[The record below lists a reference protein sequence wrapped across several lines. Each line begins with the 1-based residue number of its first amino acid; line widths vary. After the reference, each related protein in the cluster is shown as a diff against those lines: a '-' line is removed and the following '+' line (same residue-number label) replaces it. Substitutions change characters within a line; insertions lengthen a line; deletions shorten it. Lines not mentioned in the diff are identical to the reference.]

1 MKTVYIL
8 KLGETFPS
16 TKKKFGD
23 FDTWIIKLLGKSNI
37 KIKTINI
44 LNKQGLPNL
53 QSAAGFILTGSHS
66 MVSDEL
72 PWSLKIEKYIKK
84 IASKDIPLLGI
95 CYGHQLIAK
104 ALGGRSSFNKNGKE
118 IGRVKIKRSISSL
131 TDPLFKGFPKEFYA
145 FETHYQ
151 SAIKLPTKA
160 VVLASNSKDRHQAV
174 RFTKQIWGVQFH
186 PEFDINIMKEYILH
200 QEETPNKLDLKV
212 NHCTASNQILSNF
225 MSIVE
230 EQELNLPS
238 TNSFRGLP
246 NESDT
251 EEEELPL
258 TFR

>member
-23 FDTWIIKLLGKSNI
+23 FDAWVIKLLGKPNTTV
-37 KIKTINI
+37 KTINI
-44 LNKQGLPNL
+44 LENKKLPSL
-53 QSAAGFILTGSHS
+53 QSAAGFIITGSHS

-151 SAIKLPTKA
+151 SAIKLPNKA
-160 VVLASNSKDRHQAV
+160 IVLASNSKDKHQAV
-174 RFTKQIWGVQFH
+174 RFATHIWGVQFH
-186 PEFDINIMKEYILH
+186 PEFNAGIMKEYIIN
-200 QEETPNKLDLKV
+200 QEGTANKIALSV
-212 NHCTASNQILSNF
+212 NHSPVSNQILGNF
-225 MSIVE
+225 MRIIE
-230 EQELNLPS
+230 ERE
-238 TNSFRGLP
+238 FGL
-246 NESDT
+246 T
-251 EEEELPL
+251 L
-258 TFR
+258 TA